1 MLCRGC
7 ESKEVA
13 EGSSL
18 GNTSKNNQSWD
29 VSQQPS
35 TERSTVAAWC
45 GARDLG
51 ALAKRLLGKYRD
63 TQATDSR

>member
-13 EGSSL
+13 QGSSL
-18 GNTSKNNQSWD
+18 GDTSKNNQSWD

-35 TERSTVAAWC
+35 TESGSLVCGKRS
-45 GARDLG
+45 GG
-51 ALAKRLLGKYRD
+51 LGKETFRKV
-63 TQATDSR
+63 